1 MLSFY
6 GPAAFLCEPEGAQ
19 IVVHHGAGGCV
30 LPPNRKIRNIWPHIA
45 HRNFRAM
52 LPEPQQLVQQITGLH
67 RDAVVRWHSGEPDN
81 PYDGL
86 LHTVC
91 QQHQFNYL
99 LWHEEDIA
107 RSPDVS
113 DRSVAAVKRS
123 IDRYNQQRNDW
134 IERIDEALIEL
145 LEAQNVLPRAGAHL
159 NTETP
164 GSAIDRL
171 SIMALRIYHFE
182 EQIDREGADEIH
194 RAKVGERLDRCRL
207 QHRDLSQSLVE
218 LLDDIWA
225 GRKLLKVY
233 RQMKMYNDP
242 TLNPYLYRPRRL
254 AS

>member
-1 MLSFY
+1 
-6 GPAAFLCEPEGAQ
+6 
-19 IVVHHGAGGCV
+19 
-30 LPPNRKIRNIWPHIA
+30 
-45 HRNFRAM
+45 M
-52 LPEPQQLVQQITGLH
+52 LPAPRELVEQVTNLQ
-67 RDAVVRWHSGEPDN
+67 REAVVRWHSSPPDN
-81 PYDGL
+81 RYDGL
-86 LHTVC
+86 LATIC

-113 DRSVAAVKRS
+113 DGRIAAVKRS

-134 IERIDEALIEL
+134 IEKIDEALIEL
-145 LEAQNVLPRAGAHL
+145 LAAEDILPRTGARL

-171 SIMALRIYHFE
+171 SVMALRMYHFE
-182 EQIDREGADEIH
+182 EQLARPDADHSH
-194 RAKVGERLDRCRL
+194 RASVGQRLERCQA
-207 QHRDLSQSLVE
+207 QHRDLSQSLAE

-242 TLNPYLYRPRRL
+242 TLNPYLYRSQRL
-254 AS
+254 AG